1 MYNNQWS
8 YICGYLTEGQDRFI
22 ELSDAVWSV
31 PETGLKEYKS
41 SKLLMDALEEEGF
54 QIERN
59 VDDIST
65 AFIATYGSGKPV
77 IGLAGSI

>member
-1 MYNNQWS
+1 
-8 YICGYLTEGQDRFI
+8 
-22 ELSDAVWSV
+22 
-31 PETGLKEYKS
+31 
-41 SKLLMDALEEEGF
+41 MDALEEEGF

-77 IGLAGSI
+77 IGLAG